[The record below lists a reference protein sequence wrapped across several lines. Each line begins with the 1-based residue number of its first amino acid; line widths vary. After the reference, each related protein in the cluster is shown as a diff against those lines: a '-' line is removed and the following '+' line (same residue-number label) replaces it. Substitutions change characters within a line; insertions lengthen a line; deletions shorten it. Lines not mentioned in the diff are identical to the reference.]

1 MALTKMIHYKEDGVD
16 LCRDAGFLHKEGKET
31 QAKQWGIKSYFPNV
45 LTNHHHAA
53 CRLLSPTWAKYLAFC
68 PCFFCCKLTILTSI
82 CFPGFPSRFPLKKNQ
97 KTFWREV
104 CHLERKG
111 EENRRRTDSLPLI
124 PMATQSG
131 QIIWGFNTQSLSFM
145 KGLKRW
151 CFYQLPK
158 YAIFRSA
165 LLLLSLFHLQV
176 PLLAFNLGI

>member
-1 MALTKMIHYKEDGVD
+1 MELIYAGMQGSCTRKEKRHKPNSEELRATFPMSWQIITTLPADYSALHGLNI
-16 LCRDAGFLHKEGKET
+16 
-31 QAKQWGIKSYFPNV
+31 
-45 LTNHHHAA
+45 
-53 CRLLSPTWAKYLAFC
+53 LLSAPVL
-68 PCFFCCKLTILTSI
+68 FCCKLTILTSI
-82 CFPGFPSRFPLKKNQ
+82 CFPGFPSRFPLKKKQ

-176 PLLAFNLGI
+176 PLLGSLAFNLGI